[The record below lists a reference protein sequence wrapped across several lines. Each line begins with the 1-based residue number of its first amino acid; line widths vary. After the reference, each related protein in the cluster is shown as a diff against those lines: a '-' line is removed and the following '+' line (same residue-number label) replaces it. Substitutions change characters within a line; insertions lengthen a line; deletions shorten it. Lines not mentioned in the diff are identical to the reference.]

1 MTGPQ
6 QMQAPSPTIAIGPFF
21 AGTTSQIEKKPLPGI
36 DELKA
41 VAAVGLRLGRQPV
54 K

>member
-6 QMQAPSPTIAIGPFF
+6 QMQAPSPAVAIGPFI
-21 AGTTSQIEKKPLPGI
+21 AGTMSQIEKKPLPGI
-36 DELKA
+36 DELKT